1 MKTNIIEVTVSGVT
15 QTGKSAVM
23 REIKD
28 HLEFLNLAVVYADRA
43 DRKNPPDN
51 FSDCEP
57 HEKPNTD
64 KTVIVI
70 SEDNQAR

>member
-1 MKTNIIEVTVSGVT
+1 MKTNVIEVTVSGVT

-28 HLEFLNLAVVYADRA
+28 HLESLNLAVIYADRA
-43 DRKNPPDN
+43 DRNNPPDN
-51 FSDCEP
+51 FLDAKH
-57 HEKPNTD
+57 HEKPNAD
-64 KTVIVI
+64 KTVIVL